1 MIKFGIPGTDMPGH
15 EVLTD
20 TQITDL
26 SAYVLHLRAPKGNKG
41 SVLAW

>member
-1 MIKFGIPGTDMPGH
+1 MPGH

-20 TQITDL
+20 TQISDL
-26 SAYVLHLRAPKGNKG
+26 TAYVLRLHDKR